1 MTQAP
6 TPGPLSAE
14 DVNLLVKGDLLRVIC
29 DTLIGEPSLR
39 IPKGTVVE
47 FEASEQGLV
56 DVQGDFWGH
65 HAFAFIGRPDADG
78 WMTWSGGENPVPGQV
93 AETKHRDG
101 VVYEG
106 AEAWP
111 SDEWFDGPGFW
122 VHDGSDSDI
131 IAFRV
136 APTAP
141 VEASGSE
148 REHGPKCWGKTSF
161 SDEMMYCYCGSTDSP
176 PGEMREA
183 VLKGV
188 GKVNG
193 DGWKDTTTKG
203 ETVFVWNAE
212 KPAPYAPGQYP
223 RVGNEGWS
231 ASTLQYDFTPAAA
244 DDVPAILAALS
255 TTPARA
261 EAQDEGAAGELVAC
275 WMDGAPSSFRAQE
288 WFIAKT
294 TYGDRVVLR
303 ALPDE
308 YAYDFKTADET
319 YIKRD
324 KIAAWMPF
332 PDSQYAHPSPPPAAD
347 EDRVRKVATLTRYT
361 PTATGNNKAMMEED
375 EAGLYVL
382 RKPVMSALKS
392 TAAKEGEK

>member
-14 DVNLLVKGDLLRVIC
+14 DVKLLVKGDLLRYTPENGRAETVW
-29 DTLIGEPSLR
+29 LR
-39 IPKGTVVE
+39 RNHKGVL
-47 FEASEQGLV
+47 A
-56 DVQGDFWGH
+56 VQSVRDPDCGHGDGFDR
-65 HAFAFIGRPDADG
+65 FAFIGRPDADG
-78 WMTWSGGENPVPGQV
+78 WMPWYGGENPVPGQRV
-93 AETKHRDG
+93 DFDDG
-101 VVYEG
+101 AISLVNCL
-106 AEAWP
+106 
-111 SDEWFDGPGFW
+111 
-122 VHDGSDSDI
+122 SDI
-131 IAFRV
+131 FDVWEKPGRFRL

-288 WFIAKT
+288 CFIAKT

>member
-6 TPGPLSAE
+6 TPGPLDSE
-14 DVNLLVKGDLLRVIC
+14 SVKLLVKGDLLRVKLAPH
-29 DTLIGEPSLR
+29 LIGADQKIEF
-39 IPKGTVVE
+39 GTVVSVE
-47 FEASEQGLV
+47 GVSHGV
-56 DVQGDFWGH
+56 IGVRGDHWGPG
-65 HAFAFIGRPDADG
+65 AFAFIGRPDADG
-78 WMTWSGGENPVPGQV
+78 WMPWSGGENPVPG
-93 AETKHRDG
+93 K
-101 VVYEG
+101 
-106 AEAWP
+106 WC
-111 SDEWFDGPGFW
+111 EWFFEHTGPYAGLS
-122 VHDGSDSDI
+122 SDTLWDRVTR
-131 IAFRV
+131 FRL

-261 EAQDEGAAGELVAC
+261 EAQDEGAAGEPVG
-275 WMDGAPSSFRAQE
+275 DGMPIGEGFLYRTTMTGERHIVHEATGFT
-288 WFIAKT
+288 IAK
-294 TYGDRVVLR
+294 
-303 ALPDE
+303 LP
-308 YAYDFKTADET
+308 YDYRYTDNATQKSLA
-319 YIKRD
+319 D
-324 KIAAWMPF
+324 KIVAL
-332 PDSQYAHPSPPPAAD
+332 YAHPSPPPAAD
-347 EDRVRKVATLTRYT
+347 EDRVL
-361 PTATGNNKAMMEED
+361 D
-375 EAGLYVL
+375 EAAKYLKAQYGASYG
-382 RKPVMSALKS
+382 RDHPRDRARIKNALKS
-392 TAAKEGEK
+392 EGQS